1 MINEI
6 LIWTN
11 YTAILIFGFSTIYI
25 FIFAIAGLFNF
36 KQKKPKDDINRRFA
50 ILIPGYK
57 EDTVVIEV
65 TKEALKQNYPK
76 ELFDVIIVADG
87 FKDDTLKKL
96 KSLDIRLVVVELEF
110 STKSRALNAGLR
122 ALEKDYDIAIVL
134 DADNIMENDFL
145 IKVNKAF
152 AAGNKV
158 IQAHRVAKNM
168 DTPYSILDA
177 ASEEINNH
185 IFRKGH
191 RVLGLSSALIGSAM
205 AFEYDYFCTMMEQVE
220 VVGGFDKEI
229 EVRTLQKKIPIEYL
243 PDAYVYDEKVPN
255 AKTFSNQRR
264 RWLSAQ
270 LHFFGKSFLPAT
282 KALFLNGNIDLF
294 DKAIQ
299 FILIPRILLFGMLTV
314 ISLAFLIFA
323 PFYLAIPWTIL
334 LIMCVL
340 TFLLSTPGYLYNMN
354 TLKAL
359 LRIPSGF
366 YHMFLS
372 LLKIK
377 GANKQF
383 IHTKH
388 SYNTFQK
395 KKKHKL

>member
-1 MINEI
+1 MTDI
-6 LIWTN
+6 LLWLN
-11 YTAILIFGFSTIYI
+11 YFLIFVFGFSTVYI
-25 FIFAIAGLFNF
+25 FIFAVAGLFNF
-36 KQKKPKDDINRRFA
+36 KQKQPKDDKERRFA
-50 ILIPGYK
+50 ILVPGYK

-65 TKEALKQNYPK
+65 AKEALKQNYPK

-87 FKDDTLKKL
+87 FRPDTLETL
-96 KSLDIRLVVVELEF
+96 NRLDIRLIVVELEF
-110 STKSRALNAGLR
+110 STKSRALNAALR
-122 ALEKDYDIAIVL
+122 ALQKDYDVAIVL

-145 IKVNKAF
+145 KKVNIAF

-158 IQAHRVAKNM
+158 VQAHRVAKNM
-168 DTPYSILDA
+168 DTAYSILDA
-177 ASEEINNH
+177 VSEEINNH

-205 AFEYDYFCTMMEQVE
+205 AFEYSYFCTLMEKVE

-229 EVRTLQKKIPIEYL
+229 EIRTLEKKIPIEYL

-255 AKTFSNQRR
+255 AKVFSNQRR

-270 LHFFGKSFLPAT
+270 LHFFGKSFIPAT
-282 KALFLNGNIDLF
+282 KALILKGNIDLF
-294 DKAIQ
+294 DKAVQ
-299 FILIPRILLFGMLTV
+299 FILIPRILLIGLLTV
-314 ISLAFLIFA
+314 ISAAFFVFA
-323 PFYLAIPWTIL
+323 PYSLFVPWLIL
-334 LIMCVL
+334 LILCIL
-340 TFLLSTPGYLYNMN
+340 TFLLSIPGYLYNLE

-359 LRIPSGF
+359 LKIPSGF

-377 GANKQF
+377 GANKEF

-388 SYNTFQK
+388 SYNAFQK
-395 KKKHKL
+395 KTKK